1 MTKYSVRLR
10 NRIIV
15 KDYGFLSFAT
25 IKGKIIGNYISQNV
39 SGEYN
44 QKRLDHAKTYTTDA
58 LKTSLEGVIQ
68 KNQKQLV
75 IWLLI
80 KMLIK
85 LQNFKKLTTKY
96 FRNSCKLA

>member
-1 MTKYSVRLR
+1 MTKYSVQLR

-44 QKRLDHAKTYTTDA
+44 RLDHAKTYTIDA

-68 KNQKQLV
+68 KKQKQLV